1 MAESTQDIP
10 VPGNDWID
18 LNLESGIAV
27 GTRMILTNTGKSP
40 ALLYEGDT
48 KPTSGSFIGKPI
60 TTQDRPYAEV
70 EVKSGSLNI
79 WAKASRGAKSTT
91 KINIQY

>member
-1 MAESTQDIP
+1 MTESIQDIS
-10 VPGNDWID
+10 VSGNDWINI
-18 LNLESGIAV
+18 NLESGIV
-27 GTRMILTNTGKSP
+27 TGTRMIITNTGKSP

-48 KPTSGSFIGKPI
+48 KPAASDFIGKPI

-70 EVKSGSLNI
+70 EVKSGSLTI
-79 WAKASRGAKSTT
+79 WAKSSRGTKSNT